1 MSSGCNSALPFSH
14 ILSVH
19 LTHTFNV
26 FLSAVSPHNLPL
38 PVSSIISSDS
48 TEMRGTFTLS
58 FYTVPTPTNGMLI
71 FQITL

>member
-1 MSSGCNSALPFSH
+1 MNAGTKKMYFHFSH

-19 LTHTFNV
+19 LTHTFIV
-26 FLSAVSPHNLPL
+26 FLSAVSPHDLPL

-58 FYTVPTPTNGMLI
+58 FYTVPTPPTEC
-71 FQITL
+71 